1 MPRSAKRWAAWAAA
15 AVVPLAW
22 ATAPAP
28 AAAQQKTLSVVLHA
42 DLKVLDPIWTTADI
56 TRYYGWMVYDQLF
69 AQDAEGGFQPQMVD
83 NYNLSQDGLTYTFT
97 LRDGLKFHDG
107 QPVTTADVIQ
117 SIKRWGARDGAGQ
130 ILMKFVKDMSAVDAK
145 TFKMTLSEPYGLVID
160 SLGKYPSG
168 PAFIMPKRLAD
179 TDPQTQVTEATG
191 SGPFKFVKEEWNP
204 GSKVVYAKNPD
215 YVARKEPPSW
225 FAGGKVVK
233 VDRVEWVYMPDEAT
247 QATALDKGEVDFL
260 ETPRVDLLP
269 QLRKNAHIKV
279 EPLDKVGNVGILRPN
294 HLLPPFNN
302 VKARQALMY
311 IVNQDDYLQAI
322 SGADMSLATK
332 CGAILVC
339 GTPMADETGSDQSLL
354 SKLSKAERFA
364 KAKQLM
370 AEAGYKG
377 EPIVVLEP
385 TDISSLHSAGVVL
398 SGLLREAGLKVD
410 EQAMEW
416 GTLVT
421 RRAKKDPADKGG
433 WNIFQT
439 SGGAS
444 DGNPAFSIIQ
454 AANCD
459 KAWFGWPCDEQLE
472 KLRTDWA
479 KAGTLDQRKKIA
491 KDIQLRAMETVPWIN
506 YGQWVQPVA
515 YRDSLKGLLLVPETV
530 VLWNV
535 EKG

>member
-1 MPRSAKRWAAWAAA
+1 MAISTKRWGAWAAA
-15 AVVPLAW
+15 AIVPLAL
-22 ATAPAP
+22 AAGPTP
-28 AAAQQKTLSVVLHA
+28 AAAQKTLNVVLHA

-69 AQDAEGGFQPQMVD
+69 AQDLEGGFQPQMVD
-83 NYNLSQDGLTYTFT
+83 NYNVSQDGLTYTFA

-107 QPVTTADVIQ
+107 NPVTTADVVQ
-117 SIKRWGARDGAGQ
+117 SLKRWAARDGAGQ
-130 ILMKFVKDMSAVDAK
+130 ILYKFVKDVAAVDAK
-145 TFKMTLSEPYGLVID
+145 TFKMTLSEPYGLVLD
-160 SLGKYPSG
+160 SIGKYASL

-179 TDPQTQVTEATG
+179 TDPQVQVTEATG
-191 SGPFKFVKEEWNP
+191 SGPFKFVRAEWNP
-204 GSKVVYAKNPD
+204 GSKAVYVKNAD
-215 YVARKEPPSW
+215 YVPRKEAASM

-233 VDRVEWVYMPDEAT
+233 VDRVEWVYMPDEQT
-247 QATALDKGEVDFL
+247 QVSALDKGEVDFV

-269 QLRKNAHIKV
+269 VLRKNSHIKI

-294 HLLPPFNN
+294 HLHPPFNN
-302 VKARQALMY
+302 VKARQALLW

-339 GTPMADETGSDQSLL
+339 GTPMANETGSEALL
-354 SKLSKAERFA
+354 SKEPKAARMA
-364 KAKQLM
+364 KAKALM

-377 EPIVVLEP
+377 EPIILLEP
-385 TDISSLHSAGVVL
+385 SDNPSLHAAGVVL
-398 SGLLREAGLKVD
+398 TGLMREAGLNVD
-410 EQAMEW
+410 QQTMEW

-421 RRAKKDPADKGG
+421 RRAKKEPPPAG

-439 SGGAS
+439 SGGFS

-454 AANCD
+454 AANCE
-459 KAWFGWPCDEQLE
+459 KAWFGWPCDESLE
-472 KLRTDWA
+472 KLRLDWA
-479 KAGTLDQRKKIA
+479 KAKTLDERKKIA
-491 KDIQLRAMETVPWIN
+491 LDIQKRAMETVPWIN

-515 YRDSLKGLLLVPETV
+515 YRDGLKGLLVVPETV
-530 VLWNV
+530 LFWNV